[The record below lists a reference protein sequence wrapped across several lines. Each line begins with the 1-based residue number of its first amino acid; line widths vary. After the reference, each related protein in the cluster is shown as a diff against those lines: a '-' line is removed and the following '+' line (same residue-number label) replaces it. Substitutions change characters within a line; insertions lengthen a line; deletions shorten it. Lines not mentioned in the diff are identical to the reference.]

1 MELNQLEQ
9 LEKIDKSFTLDE
21 TIKGEML
28 RWTAYGVPI
37 DVCCTDK
44 SFGLNTLLIWHVMTI
59 SASYAK

>member
-44 SFGLNTLLIWHVMTI
+44 SFGLNTLLI
-59 SASYAK
+59 